1 MIHNFEDWR
10 NAKMRAAALGC
21 RSMHYFRID
30 DDVVDTLTAF
40 FRSIL
45 ILRVDRDFHGR
56 ISFALDDSLAQVLL
70 DFCEQSANG
79 YIHPRST
86 SARMRF
92 VAQNR
97 LANPLRF
104 NPKS

>member
-1 MIHNFEDWR
+1 MLHNFEDWR
-10 NAKMRAAALGC
+10 NAKMRATTIGC

-30 DDVVDTLTAF
+30 DDVVDTLTTF

-45 ILRVDRDFHGR
+45 ILRVDHDFHGR

-70 DFCEQSANG
+70 DFCEQCAYG
-79 YIHPRST
+79 YIHPRSS

-97 LANPLRF
+97 TANPLRL

>member
-1 MIHNFEDWR
+1 MVHNFEDWR
-10 NAKMRAAALGC
+10 KAKMRAASVGC
-21 RSMHYFRID
+21 RSMHYYRID
-30 DDVVDTLTAF
+30 DDVVDTLTTF

-45 ILRVDRDFHGR
+45 ILRVDHDLHGR
-56 ISFALDDSLAQVLL
+56 VSFNLKDSLAQVML
-70 DFCEQSANG
+70 DFCEQATYG
-79 YIHPRST
+79 YIHPRSS